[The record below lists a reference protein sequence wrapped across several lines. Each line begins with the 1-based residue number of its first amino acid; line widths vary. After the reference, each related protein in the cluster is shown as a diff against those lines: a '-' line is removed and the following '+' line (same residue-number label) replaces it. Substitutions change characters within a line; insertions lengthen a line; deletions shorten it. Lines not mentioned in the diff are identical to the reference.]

1 MTRALARKCLQIAL
15 CSSFAL
21 LPLATAK
28 AEDAEAAFFRG
39 KTVRL
44 TVGFGPGGGYDA
56 YARMIAPYL
65 SKELGANVVVENQPG
80 AGGIAALN
88 NVSIAVPDGTHM
100 MLVNGTA
107 AGLSQIMGAPGVRY
121 DLDKLTQLGTV
132 SASPWVWLV
141 PVNSPLRTIEDARK
155 VEKPLNWAASGPIDG
170 LSDGA
175 QVTCEALRL
184 KCKIVMGYKGSSE
197 AGLAVARGEMDSIYV
212 SDTSANNYVK
222 AGDLRAMANTS
233 RKKSRFFPDLPT
245 IFETEKLTPESEWL
259 LDFHATMEDMG
270 RILVMPAGIPA
281 ARLAYINAAIG
292 RAMKDPQLLA
302 EGEKSQR
309 YVDFIDPE
317 TTRKSVHKAIGGLT
331 PEQKKKVMSVL
342 TMAQ

>member
-1 MTRALARKCLQIAL
+1 MTRAVAKKCLQIAFFSGL
-15 CSSFAL
+15 SL
-21 LPLATAK
+21 LPLGPANAQ
-28 AEDAEAAFFRG
+28 DAEAAFFHG

-65 SKELGANVVVENQPG
+65 SKELGASVVVENQPG

-88 NVSIAVPDGTHM
+88 NVSIAPADGLHM

-107 AGLSQIMGAPGVRY
+107 AGLSQVMGAPGVRY

-141 PVNSPLRTIEDARK
+141 RANSPLRTIEDVRK
-155 VEKPLNWAASGPIDG
+155 LDRPLNWSASGPIDG

-233 RKKSRFFPDLPT
+233 RKKSRFFPNLPS
-245 IFETEKLTPESEWL
+245 IFETEKLTPEAEWL
-259 LDFHATMEDMG
+259 LDFHATMEDLG

-281 ARLAYINAAIG
+281 ARLAFINAAIG
-292 RAMKDPQLLA
+292 RTMKNPQMIA

-309 YVDFIDPE
+309 YVDFIDAE
-317 TTRKSVHKAIGGLT
+317 TTRKSIHKAIGGLT
-331 PEQKKKVMSVL
+331 PDQKKRVLSVL
-342 TMAQ
+342 TTVQ

>member
-1 MTRALARKCLQIAL
+1 MTRALAKKCLQIAL

-21 LPLATAK
+21 LPFAAH
-28 AEDAEAAFFRG
+28 AEDAEAAFYRG

-65 SKELGANVVVENQPG
+65 SKELGASVVVENQPG

-88 NVSIAVPDGTHM
+88 NVSIAPADGTHM

-141 PVNSPLRTIEDARK
+141 PANSPLRTIEDVRK
-155 VEKPLNWAASGPIDG
+155 REKPLNWAASGPIDG

-222 AGDLRAMANTS
+222 NGDLRAMANTS

-245 IFETEKLTPESEWL
+245 IFETQKLTPESEWL
-259 LDFHATMEDMG
+259 LDFHATMEDLG
-270 RILVMPAGIPA
+270 RILIMPAGIPA

-309 YVDFIDPE
+309 YVDFIDAE
-317 TTRKSVHKAIGGLT
+317 TTRQSIHKAIGGLT
-331 PEQKKKVMSVL
+331 PEQKKRVQSVL
-342 TMAQ
+342 TTVQ